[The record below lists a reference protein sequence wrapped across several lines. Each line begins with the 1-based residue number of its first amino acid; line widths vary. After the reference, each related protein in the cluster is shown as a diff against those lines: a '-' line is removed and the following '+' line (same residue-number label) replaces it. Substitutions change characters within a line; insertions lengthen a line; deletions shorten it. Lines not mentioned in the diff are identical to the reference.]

1 MISLSRKTKEKAV
14 EDLLL
19 QNYDQYYRLA
29 YSYVHNEAD
38 AGDIVQNGA
47 YKAIRSSSDLKEVR
61 YAATWLYRIMLNEI
75 FSFCKQKKT
84 EPLEEGN
91 DEPHYEDACNGVQR
105 EHNKKLNNGLPI
117 LHKVPPKR
125 DYGRYFCIM
134 AEKGGT
140 SHGGLTEKLS
150 PFFYAQKQEVNAYGR

>member
-1 MISLSRKTKEKAV
+1 MYTNLTISM
-14 EDLLL
+14 D
-19 QNYDQYYRLA
+19 
-29 YSYVHNEAD
+29 
-38 AGDIVQNGA
+38 
-47 YKAIRSSSDLKEVR
+47 SDLKEKADV
-61 YAATWLYRIMLNEI
+61 L
-75 FSFCKQKKT
+75 FSELGMDLSTAFNLFVKESLRVGGIPFELTPNKET
-84 EPLEEGN
+84 IEAMEE
-91 DEPHYEDACNGVQR
+91 AKRMTCNGVQR

-150 PFFYAQKQEVNAYGR
+150 PFFHAKKQEVNAYGR